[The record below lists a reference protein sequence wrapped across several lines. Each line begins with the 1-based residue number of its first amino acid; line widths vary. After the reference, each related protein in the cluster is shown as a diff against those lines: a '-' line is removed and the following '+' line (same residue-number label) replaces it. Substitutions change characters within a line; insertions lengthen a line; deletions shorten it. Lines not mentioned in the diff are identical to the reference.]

1 MTTVEMVLS
10 SLCELAPLE
19 RKLDFDN
26 VGLLVGDA
34 RQSVFSVLLTLDI
47 TKDVIEEAGTK
58 GCQLI
63 VSHHPLFFSLPKA
76 LRFDCPETANVAQLL
91 QSGVSAV
98 CMHTNLDLAAGGVN
112 DVLLTRLQLAP
123 AGAFGEDALGRVGF
137 VQEEM
142 PAGAFAAFVKQAL
155 GCRVVRFVDAGRPV
169 SKVAVVGGSGG
180 DQIEAA
186 LLAGCDTLVTAD
198 VKHHQFLEAQD
209 RAFNL
214 IDAGHYHTEHPVL
227 DAVYALLQQ
236 RHPELTLLR
245 SSALEQDRVLI
256 V

>member
-1 MTTVEMVLS
+1 MTTVEMVFS
-10 SLCELAPLE
+10 SLCELAPLDL
-19 RKLDFDN
+19 KMDFDN

-34 RQSVFSVLLTLDI
+34 RQRVSSVLLTLDI
-47 TKDVIEEAGTK
+47 TKDVIEEAETE

-63 VSHHPLFFSLPKA
+63 VSHHPLFFSLPRA
-76 LRFDCPETANVAQLL
+76 LRFDCPETANVARLL
-91 QSGVSAV
+91 QSGISAV
-98 CMHTNLDLAAGGVN
+98 CMHTNLDLADGGVN
-112 DVLLTRLQLAP
+112 DVLLARLQLAP
-123 AGAFGEDALGRVGF
+123 VGELGDSALGRVGF

-142 PAGAFAAFVKQAL
+142 PACAFAAFVKQAL
-155 GCRVVRFVDAGRPV
+155 GCRVVRYVDAGCPV

-180 DQIEAA
+180 DQIETA

-214 IDAGHYHTEHPVL
+214 IDAGHYHTERPVL

-245 SSALEQDRVLI
+245 SATLEQDRVLT